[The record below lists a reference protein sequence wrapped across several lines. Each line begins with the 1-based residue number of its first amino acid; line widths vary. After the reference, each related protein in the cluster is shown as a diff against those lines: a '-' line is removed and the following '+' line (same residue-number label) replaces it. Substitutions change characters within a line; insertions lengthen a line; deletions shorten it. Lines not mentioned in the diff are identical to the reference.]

1 MVNIITVGNYKGGV
15 GKSTITEV
23 FAFLLDKEHDKKVL
37 LIDTDPQM
45 NLSDKIR
52 RTYNTQ
58 AKPKKQLMQAIEDQT
73 IEDALVP
80 INDNI
85 DLLVG
90 DWQIE
95 KFHEHVGKLPKQA
108 QFYLLYTLTK
118 DLVEQYDYVLIDTRP
133 STDIM
138 TNNAISMSDYVLIV
152 AKTEQDS
159 FTSSQR
165 YYKYLSE
172 MTQYNENLQLLG
184 VIQYLVN
191 TRGSTDKKIMKD
203 FSDLFEDDVLHSLIR
218 SSERVKTW
226 GYHGITTEYA
236 HDRKTMQMYR
246 NALDEVLEKMMQT
259 NKQ

>member
-1 MVNIITVGNYKGGV
+1 MTEIITVGNYKGGV
-15 GKSTITEV
+15 GKSSITEI
-23 FAFLLDKEHDKKVL
+23 FAFLLDKEHNKKVL
-37 LIDTDPQM
+37 LVDTDPQM
-45 NLSDKIR
+45 NLSDKVR
-52 RTYNTQ
+52 RTFKAE

-73 IEDALVP
+73 IEDALVT

-95 KFHEHVGKLPKQA
+95 KFHQHVSNLPKQA

-118 DLVEQYDYVLIDTRP
+118 DLVKNYDYVLIDTRP

-138 TNNAISMSDYVLIV
+138 TNNAVSMSDYVLIV

-172 MTQYNENLQLLG
+172 MAQYNENLKLLG

-191 TRGSTDKKIMKD
+191 TRGSTDRKIMQD
-203 FSDLFEDDVLHSLIR
+203 FADLFEDDVLKSVVR

-236 HDRKTMQMYR
+236 HDKKTMKMYK
-246 NALDEVLEKMMQT
+246 NALKEVLDKLRQP

>member
-1 MVNIITVGNYKGGV
+1 MTDIITVGNYKGGV
-15 GKSTITEV
+15 GKSSITEI
-23 FAFLLDKEHDKKVL
+23 FAFLLDKEYKKKVL

-45 NLSDKIR
+45 NLSDKVR
-52 RTYNTQ
+52 RTFDVD
-58 AKPKKQLMQAIEDQT
+58 AKPKKQLMQAIENQT
-73 IEDALVP
+73 IEDALVT

-95 KFHEHVGKLPKQA
+95 KFHQHVSELPKQA

-118 DLVEQYDYVLIDTRP
+118 DLVKNYDYVLIDTRP

-138 TNNAISMSDYVLIV
+138 TNNAVAMSDYVLIV

-172 MTQYNENLQLLG
+172 MTEYNENLKLLG

-191 TRGSTDKKIMKD
+191 TRGSTDRKIMKD
-203 FSDLFEDDVLHSLIR
+203 FADLFEDDVLDSVIR

-236 HDRKTMQMYR
+236 HDKKTMKMYQD
-246 NALDEVLEKMMQT
+246 ALDEILKKLAQKVTE
-259 NKQ
+259 